1 MEKVTITGLQLT
13 SDEPRD
19 IEVESADRDVVIHVE
34 KQGVRIDRHT
44 LPSLIQTLQAAAL
57 EAV

>member
-19 IEVESADRDVVIHVE
+19 IEVEFADRNLVLHIE

-44 LPSLIQTLQAAAL
+44 LPTLIQALQAAAL